1 MNFQT
6 MNTICYQDCT
16 INSWVSKTFRQC
28 ATVSLKYGLTGDHQN
43 LAKVCWYPQCW
54 VYNGSGLDLG
64 WWTEKA
70 ERFWEKRTNAILND
84 EVNNNL
90 HVPLNVTEW

>member
-1 MNFQT
+1 
-6 MNTICYQDCT
+6 
-16 INSWVSKTFRQC
+16 
-28 ATVSLKYGLTGDHQN
+28 
-43 LAKVCWYPQCW
+43 
-54 VYNGSGLDLG
+54 LDLG

-90 HVPLNVTEW
+90 RVPLNVTEWRSKLRGLADARRAGTKVEKWSKDFLKEHVGTI